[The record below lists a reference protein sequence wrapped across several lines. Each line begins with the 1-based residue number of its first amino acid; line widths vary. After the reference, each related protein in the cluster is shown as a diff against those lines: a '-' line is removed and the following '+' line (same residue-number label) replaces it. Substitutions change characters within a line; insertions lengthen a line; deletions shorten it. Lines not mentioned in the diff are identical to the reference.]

1 MVAVH
6 TDALAPYY
14 TPRRRGS
21 LLPMVRSGGGGSVAD
36 ALPPISRTALDEL
49 ETPPMPEAALPE
61 AMHFLRDCLL
71 QQVARRGL
79 ALSDHLVQESGA
91 PAAAGGGGAGG
102 GGVHELLA
110 LLESVLGREESA
122 QEPAQL
128 AEATSLLL
136 QLLSEAPEALGPRLH
151 AALPALQALR
161 LATNTDDA
169 AEAQRGLRPAA
180 SLPPAAAVRLLHGPA
195 GSAAHAT
202 RRARGRRRRRRR
214 RHADG
219 RQPG

>member
-1 MVAVH
+1 
-6 TDALAPYY
+6 
-14 TPRRRGS
+14 
-21 LLPMVRSGGGGSVAD
+21 MVRSGGGGSVAD

-79 ALSDHLVQESGA
+79 ALSDHLVQEAGA
-91 PAAAGGGGAGG
+91 PAAAGSGGGAGG

>member
-1 MVAVH
+1 
-6 TDALAPYY
+6 
-14 TPRRRGS
+14 
-21 LLPMVRSGGGGSVAD
+21 MVRSGGGGSVAD

-110 LLESVLGREESA
+110 LLDSVLGREESA
-122 QEPAQL
+122 QEP
-128 AEATSLLL
+128 
-136 QLLSEAPEALGPRLH
+136 
-151 AALPALQALR
+151 
-161 LATNTDDA
+161 
-169 AEAQRGLRPAA
+169 
-180 SLPPAAAVRLLHGPA
+180 
-195 GSAAHAT
+195 GSW
-202 RRARGRRRRRRR
+202 RRRRACCCSCSPRHPRRSGRGCTR
-214 RHADG
+214 RC
-219 RQPG
+219 RRCRR